1 MKNKF
6 TPEEKLRIVQ
16 KYESGIGSVH
26 LAREYKTCH
35 HSILEWVAVYRKYG
49 ADGLKPREGCAH
61 DEKTRHRAVLE
72 LEKGL
77 TLQAVAIKYGVCRGT
92 IMEWHRKYATHNE
105 KEKRPASAISRRAE
119 NPAGGAGVSARRECT
134 AKKTEGLGHGR
145 IQKKK
150 KDAAAIDELRPTH
163 KLCSL
168 LKSKNMAR
176 STFYYHRNRAGID
189 KYADAKRLIQNVFDS
204 HEGRYGSRRITL
216 ELRNLGMHLNHKT
229 IEKLMRELGLRA
241 VTHKA
246 RHYNSYKGTVGRIA
260 PNIINR
266 NFKASM
272 PMEKLATD
280 VTQVNINDKRLYISP
295 VLDMFNGEIVCYSV
309 SSSPD
314 MKMIGEMLT
323 KLFAVK
329 GRAPHCIL
337 HSDQGWQYQHK
348 AYSGALRSHNVTQSM
363 SRKGNCLDNAMM
375 ENFFAL
381 MKNEMLYC
389 NRYTSI
395 ADFEQNLHKY
405 IHYYNNERLKLRL
418 QGLAPVQYR
427 LNYNRE
433 YKSV

>member
-1 MKNKF
+1 MKNRF

-16 KYESGIGSVH
+16 KYESGIGSKR
-26 LAREYKTCH
+26 LARKYKICH
-35 HSILEWVAVYRKYG
+35 HTILWWVAMYRQYG
-49 ADGLKPREGCAH
+49 PAGLLPRKGCAH
-61 DEKTRHRAVLE
+61 DEKTIRRAVLE
-72 LEKGL
+72 LKKGL
-77 TLQAVAIKYGVCRGT
+77 TLHAAAIKYGVDRRT
-92 IMEWHRKYATHNE
+92 MVEWHRKYATHNE
-105 KEKRPASAISRRAE
+105 KKKRPASAISPRAE
-119 NPAGGAGVSARRECT
+119 NTVGGAGVSARRECT
-134 AKKTEGLGHGR
+134 AKKIEGLGHGR

-150 KDAAAIDELRPTH
+150 KDAAAIDELRPVH

-176 STFYYHRNRAGID
+176 STFYYHRKRAGID
-189 KYADAKRLIQNVFDS
+189 KYADAKRMIQDVFDS
-204 HEGRYGSRRITL
+204 HKGRYGSRRITL
-216 ELRNLGMHLNHKT
+216 ALRNQGVLLNHKT

-266 NFKASM
+266 NFKALM

-309 SSSPD
+309 SSSPGMD
-314 MKMIGEMLT
+314 MISEMLE

-348 AYSGALRSHNVTQSM
+348 AYSKALRSHNVTQSM

-405 IHYYNNERLKLRL
+405 IHYYNNKRLKLRL